1 MNSLPKDRL
10 LTADEAAGFLNISRK
25 KLYRLINKGDL
36 RASRVGGSWRISH
49 AALMDFL
56 KEGIRIDLAQ

>member
-10 LTADEAAGFLNISRK
+10 LTADEVADFLNVSRK

-36 RASRVGGSWRISH
+36 RASRVGGSWRISQE
-49 AALMDFL
+49 ALIDFL
-56 KEGIRIDLAQ
+56 REGIRADLA